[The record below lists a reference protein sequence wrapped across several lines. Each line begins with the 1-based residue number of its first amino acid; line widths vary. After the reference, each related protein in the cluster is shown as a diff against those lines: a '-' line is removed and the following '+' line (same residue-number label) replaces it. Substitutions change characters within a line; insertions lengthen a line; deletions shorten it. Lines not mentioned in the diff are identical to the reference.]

1 MRMNT
6 NIPMGFQPTNV
17 LAMMDAGTQ
26 AGARMGEVQQR
37 GRLLNAYRE
46 HGAGV
51 LSGDPNAMNALAAI
65 DLPQAMDFR
74 GQNQAYRINEETMA
88 LRRQSARQQAAQA
101 AAQMSREEAAAAAA
115 GIGRALAP
123 AITALRSGD
132 LATVQQIAAAAGIP
146 EEAIPQTLEEAEYL
160 IASYEEALPVFE
172 SAQAVAGRVNAPAQP
187 DYVTINGQL
196 VDRNAQGGPSVVDVQ
211 GMPEQEAGFR
221 VATPEEAAQY
231 GASAGQIGPDGR
243 FYPINPPPGMSIESD
258 GQGGF
263 RLTQGPGVTD
273 GAFPDLTQDQGRN
286 YGYALR
292 AQESNEILS
301 RFENEGRNLGSR
313 LSEALPFGAGNYLVS
328 DEYQQFSQAQRDF
341 INAVLRRESGAVIS
355 PEEFA
360 NAEVQYF
367 PMPGDGDDVI
377 AQKARNRLNAIQG
390 MVVSSGPAA
399 PLLGNETS
407 APPPDSPPAVSEE
420 ADTIRPPFFPE
431 AAWNQIE
438 PDQRVRAAALWEAMT
453 PEQRREALQP

>member
-1 MRMNT
+1 MNT

-101 AAQMSREEAAAAAA
+101 AAQMSQEEAAAAAA

-123 AITALRSGD
+123 AITALRAGD

-172 SAQAVAGRVNAPAQP
+172 SAQAVAGVQAPAQP

-231 GASAGQIGPDGR
+231 GAPAGQIGPDGR

-263 RLTQGPGVTD
+263 RLTQGPGAGQEDPNGFSRVDPASPSSMVNSID
-273 GAFPDLTQDQGRN
+273 GILNDPALDFATGWLEWTQRLPGGPTTRFGTRAAQLDGQAFLQAYN
-286 YGYALR
+286 SLR
-292 AQESNEILS
+292 GGGQITEAE
-301 RFENEGRNLGSR
+301 GSR
-313 LSEALPFGAGNYLVS
+313 ALAAIGRL
-328 DEYQQFSQAQRDF
+328 DTAQ
-341 INAVLRRESGAVIS
+341 S
-355 PEEFA
+355 
-360 NAEVQYF
+360 
-367 PMPGDGDDVI
+367 
-377 AQKARNRLNAIQG
+377 AQ
-390 MVVSSGPAA
+390 
-399 PLLGNETS
+399 
-407 APPPDSPPAVSEE
+407 DY
-420 ADTIRPPFFPE
+420 
-431 AAWNQIE
+431 
-438 PDQRVRAAALWEAMT
+438 
-453 PEQRREALQP
+453 REALIELRNIIVTGTARPQGWVTSQDSDGGVGVPFEPGGGIPTISSPQEAQSLPPGTVFYDPQGNLREVPRQ